1 MRVFLIVLG
10 ISIVGSVVLWNFG
23 IAQRIW
29 PAHPA
34 LATTIVVGGCAA
46 LMQLILSR
54 DSAARKVKRADS

>member
-10 ISIVGSVVLWNFG
+10 ISFVGSVVLYNFG

-34 LATTIVVGGCAA
+34 LATTIIVGGCAA
-46 LMQLILSR
+46 VMQLILSR
-54 DSAARKVKRADS
+54 DSAARKVKKANS

>member
-54 DSAARKVKRADS
+54 DSASRKVKKANS